1 MLKTFKCTNTDV
13 LKLFRFKEILQIP
26 TALQMVKQYF
36 AMHKRD
42 VRILSNIYDGTFAER
57 VNS

>member
-36 AMHKRD
+36 AMHKTD
-42 VRILSNIYDGTFAER
+42 VRILSNIYDGTFAET